1 MCKKIEKLKELEFNS
16 TTELIKYLNDN
27 QYIYKVDKNSTG
39 DIYFL
44 EKGEHRDNSYLFQLN
59 EKPNGLLHLTYN
71 DQKNVEVL

>member
-39 DIYFL
+39 YIYFL
-44 EKGEHRDNSYLFQLN
+44 EKGEHRDTSYLFQLN

>member
-27 QYIYKVDKNSTG
+27 QYIYKVDKNSTR

-44 EKGEHRDNSYLFQLN
+44 EKGEYRDKSYLFQLN
-59 EKPNGLLHLTYN
+59 AKPNGLLYLTYN
-71 DQKNVEVL
+71 DQKDVEV